1 MELEVVEQDDG
12 PVGVR
17 VPGSSTDGSEG
28 VIMIPTTAEL
38 FMYTYQEDKYGQI
51 QKLYRE
57 CLQKADENIAVAR
70 QTYDMIDS
78 TVQRLDRDIEAMEKL
93 LQVSFRRVAVM
104 MQNDFMEEVCGSQ
117 PTLLCVLYPSQF
129 NGDFQTGSQA
139 KPDDLAACQVSP
151 GSEWILA
158 KVLHHDPNTGIYKLA
173 DEDVESNKSTCD
185 LFRASSFFLNGGHSC
200 HLFSLPVFH
209 LPESQVVL
217 CGVEKLSRGDMVFA
231 VYPDT
236 TSFYQATVVQA
247 PRKTGGSGGGASS
260 SARNFVMVNFV
271 DDSDEFGITHDKA
284 IPLQHIILPPYGAVV
299 Q

>member
-1 MELEVVEQDDG
+1 VMQLEVIEQDDG
-12 PVGVR
+12 SVGVR
-17 VPGSSTDGSEG
+17 VPGSNADGSEG

-70 QTYDMIDS
+70 QTYDMIDA

-93 LQVSFRRVAVM
+93 LQS
-104 MQNDFMEEVCGSQ
+104 
-117 PTLLCVLYPSQF
+117 

-173 DEDVESNKSTCD
+173 DEDVESNKI
-185 LFRASSFFLNGGHSC
+185 
-200 HLFSLPVFH
+200 FH

-247 PRKTGGSGGGASS
+247 PRKTGGSAGG
-260 SARNFVMVNFV
+260 ARNFVMVNFV
-271 DDSDEFGITHDKA
+271 DDSDEFGVTHDKA
-284 IPLQHIILPPYGAVV
+284 IPLQHIILPP
-299 Q
+299 